1 MSNESQ
7 AEAVPNRFLTHCSL
21 LIAHCC
27 HPGYYVRGNFIPIA
41 TLHPNTKTPM
51 SIRGLIF
58 DLDGTLVDA
67 LPDLTAALNRM
78 LERRGLAPLTQ
89 TDVRPMIGDGTKKL
103 VERAL
108 AARGAPYDDTTE
120 RAMVADYTEHVAAES
135 RPYPGVNATL
145 GRLQEAG
152 WKFAICTNKST
163 AATEALLKA
172 LEMAH
177 WFAAL
182 GCGDSFAVRKPDP
195 GHLAGTIA
203 AAGGTATRSIMVGDH
218 ANDIA
223 VGKALSLPT
232 IFASWGY
239 GKPEMGDGASAVA
252 ERFAALATLGPK
264 LVS

>member
-1 MSNESQ
+1 M
-7 AEAVPNRFLTHCSL
+7 V
-21 LIAHCC
+21 
-27 HPGYYVRGNFIPIA
+27 
-41 TLHPNTKTPM
+41 
-51 SIRGLIF
+51 F

-78 LERRGLAPLTQ
+78 LAARGLQPLTQ
-89 TDVRPMIGDGTKKL
+89 ADVRPMIGDGTKKL

-108 AARGAPYDDTTE
+108 AARAQPYDDATE
-120 RAMVADYTEHVAAES
+120 RAMVADYTDHVAAES

-163 AATEALLKA
+163 AATEALLAA
-172 LEMAH
+172 LDIAH

-182 GCGDSFAVRKPDP
+182 GCGDTFAVRKPNP
-195 GHLAGTIA
+195 GHLAGTIE
-203 AAGGTATRSIMVGDH
+203 AAGGTIERSLMVGDH

-223 VGKALSLPT
+223 VGKALGVPT

-239 GKPEMGDGASAVA
+239 GKPEMAEGASAVA
-252 ERFAALATLGPK
+252 ERFAALATLGPQ
-264 LVS
+264 LVT

>member
-1 MSNESQ
+1 MASFPLM
-7 AEAVPNRFLTHCSL
+7 V
-21 LIAHCC
+21 
-27 HPGYYVRGNFIPIA
+27 
-41 TLHPNTKTPM
+41 
-51 SIRGLIF
+51 F
-58 DLDGTLVDA
+58 DLDGTLVDT

-78 LERRGLAPLTQ
+78 LAARSLEPLTQ
-89 TDVRPMIGDGTKKL
+89 AAVRPMIGDGTKKL

-108 AARGAPYDDTTE
+108 AARGAPYDDATE
-120 RAMVADYTEHVAAES
+120 RAMVADYTAHVAGES
-135 RPYPGVNATL
+135 CPFPGVNATL
-145 GRLQEAG
+145 ARLQEAG
-152 WKFAICTNKST
+152 WQFAICTNKST

-172 LEMAH
+172 LDMAH

-195 GHLAGTIA
+195 AHLAGTIA
-203 AAGGTATRSIMVGDH
+203 AAGGVATRSVMIGDH

-232 IFASWGY
+232 VFASWGY

>member
-1 MSNESQ
+1 M
-7 AEAVPNRFLTHCSL
+7 V
-21 LIAHCC
+21 
-27 HPGYYVRGNFIPIA
+27 
-41 TLHPNTKTPM
+41 
-51 SIRGLIF
+51 F

-78 LERRGLAPLTQ
+78 LEARGLLPLAQ
-89 TDVRPMIGDGTKKL
+89 TEVRPMIGDGTKKL

-108 AARGAPYDDTTE
+108 AARGAAYDDATE
-120 RAMVADYTEHVAAES
+120 RAMVADYTDHVAAES

-163 AATEALLKA
+163 AATEALLAA
-172 LEMAH
+172 LDIAH

-182 GCGDSFAVRKPDP
+182 GCGDSFPVRKPDP
-195 GHLAGTIA
+195 AHLAGTIA
-203 AAGGTATRSIMVGDH
+203 AAGGTVAHSLMVGDH

-223 VGKALSLPT
+223 VGKALGLPT
-232 IFASWGY
+232 IFAAWGY
-239 GKPEMGDGASAVA
+239 GKKEMAEGASAVV

-264 LVS
+264 LLP

>member
-1 MSNESQ
+1 MSADPASPLM
-7 AEAVPNRFLTHCSL
+7 V
-21 LIAHCC
+21 
-27 HPGYYVRGNFIPIA
+27 
-41 TLHPNTKTPM
+41 
-51 SIRGLIF
+51 F

-78 LERRGLAPLTQ
+78 LAARGLQPLAQ
-89 TDVRPMIGDGTKKL
+89 ADVRPMIGDGTKKL

-108 AARGAPYDDTTE
+108 GARGAPYDDATE
-120 RAMVADYTEHVAAES
+120 RAMVADYTAHVAAES

-145 GRLQEAG
+145 ARLQEAG

-163 AATEALLKA
+163 AATQALLAA
-172 LEMAH
+172 LDIAH

-182 GCGDSFAVRKPDP
+182 GCGDSFPVRKPDP
-195 GHLAGTIA
+195 AHLAGTIA
-203 AAGGTATRSIMVGDH
+203 AAGGTVARSLMVGDH

-223 VGKALSLPT
+223 VGKALGVPT

-239 GKPEMGDGASAVA
+239 GTREMADGASAVA

-264 LVS
+264 LLS

>member
-1 MSNESQ
+1 MASFPLM
-7 AEAVPNRFLTHCSL
+7 V
-21 LIAHCC
+21 
-27 HPGYYVRGNFIPIA
+27 
-41 TLHPNTKTPM
+41 
-51 SIRGLIF
+51 F

-78 LERRGLAPLTQ
+78 LAARGLQPLTQ
-89 TDVRPMIGDGTKKL
+89 ADVRPMIGDGTKKL

-108 AARGAPYDDTTE
+108 AARRQPYDDATE
-120 RAMVADYTEHVAAES
+120 RAMVADYTDHVAAES

-163 AATEALLKA
+163 AATEALLAA
-172 LEMAH
+172 LDIAH

-182 GCGDSFAVRKPDP
+182 GCGDSFPVRKPNP
-195 GHLAGTIA
+195 GHLAGTIEA
-203 AAGGTATRSIMVGDH
+203 VGGTTERSLMVGDH

-223 VGKALSLPT
+223 VGKALGVPT

-239 GKPEMGDGASAVA
+239 GKPEMAEGANAVA

-264 LVS
+264 LLP